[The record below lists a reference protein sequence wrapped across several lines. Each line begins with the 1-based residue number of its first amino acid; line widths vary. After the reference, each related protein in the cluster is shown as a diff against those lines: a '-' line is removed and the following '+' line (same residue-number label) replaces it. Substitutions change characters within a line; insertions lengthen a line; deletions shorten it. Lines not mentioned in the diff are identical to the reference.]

1 MTEKQQVL
9 KNLESLP
16 EEAKIEDA
24 IERLCLL
31 LKVNRGLAQVEAGD
45 TVSQEEAK
53 RRMARWLK

>member
-9 KNLESLP
+9 RTLETLP
-16 EEAKIEDA
+16 DEANIEDA
-24 IERLCLL
+24 IERLYLL
-31 LKVNRGLAQVEAGD
+31 LKVNRGIAQAEAGE